1 MKRSIVATV
10 LLVLAALLMIAC
22 TGNKKDDTDT
32 TAESRQTT
40 AQESDPTAD
49 SDEPTTTPDKE
60 TADETTTGGFAE
72 TSTEETT
79 EESKLWNP
87 DVIAYYDID
96 NGSSCNTRPDNGWFL
111 LYTESPNIATKDGH
125 FRSATPL
132 LGTYDQADPAVA
144 RQHLYWLRA
153 AGFTAIAVDLT
164 NIIPLERCESNDMRK
179 YCRGCMNNFE
189 VLLREAKKMCDEG
202 ISDVP
207 KIYANLRL
215 SGENT
220 EDFLMLLGE
229 YRAIYEKYPGQT
241 YHLRGS
247 DKPFLGVFID
257 WELMNRGAEV
267 TSAIDL
273 GTYFEWRFT
282 NGFLLNYAKDDK
294 KGGYAIDADRK
305 MWIFAENE
313 RGKEEGSYLPIY
325 TAYKGGKA
333 EMMAAAVAVWRGWE
347 TDGSPWDAMNHRIG
361 GKTPLERTL
370 AGVYQYQ
377 PDYVVINRF
386 NYPVVWMSESQEGM
400 GLWHSTHY
408 EPSVELGFTMFNAV
422 AKEVRQMRNLS
433 GKAPETVRVLHDQDA
448 VLSIDL
454 SSDPLEYRI
463 SKNTDL
469 SGAEWTMLHITSG
482 ISYES
487 LLGNKTLYIQ
497 TRNLF
502 GESPI
507 TEITVQSTEAPE
519 PTSFVFDFSPNG
531 NGGMY
536 RKEGNAWVTPESF
549 SAPGITD
556 SAIGGNVIYAS
567 MHVDEDASVLSS
579 LETDFTVPGS
589 GTYAIRF
596 SYMKNGTSPVIRL
609 FIDGQQIGS
618 DIDMD
623 NGGGMTADSA
633 DLGTVTLTAGKHT
646 LRIEAPATNSGR
658 WEIFLDALFFVPVG

>member
-40 AQESDPTAD
+40 AQESDPSAD

-153 AGFTAIAVDLT
+153 AGFTAIAVGLT
-164 NIIPLERCESNDMRK
+164 NVIPLERCESNDMRK

-347 TDGSPWDAMNHRIG
+347 TDGSLWDAMNHRIG

-422 AKEVRQMRNLS
+422 AKEGPSNAQSER
-433 GKAPETVRVLHDQDA
+433 
-448 VLSIDL
+448 
-454 SSDPLEYRI
+454 
-463 SKNTDL
+463 
-469 SGAEWTMLHITSG
+469 
-482 ISYES
+482 
-487 LLGNKTLYIQ
+487 
-497 TRNLF
+497 
-502 GESPI
+502 
-507 TEITVQSTEAPE
+507 QSTGN
-519 PTSFVFDFSPNG
+519 SPC
-531 NGGMY
+531 
-536 RKEGNAWVTPESF
+536 
-549 SAPGITD
+549 
-556 SAIGGNVIYAS
+556 
-567 MHVDEDASVLSS
+567 
-579 LETDFTVPGS
+579 
-589 GTYAIRF
+589 
-596 SYMKNGTSPVIRL
+596 
-609 FIDGQQIGS
+609 
-618 DIDMD
+618 
-623 NGGGMTADSA
+623 
-633 DLGTVTLTAGKHT
+633 
-646 LRIEAPATNSGR
+646 PA
-658 WEIFLDALFFVPVG
+658 